1 MNGVYCLYFRLVL
14 ISLNTL
20 KLVYISILKHIITVD
35 RNYCLVFQI
44 RHHHYQNRIK
54 FSNYLFLFKIP
65 LFLTNKREPSYSTS
79 APHSSSTKWIMYFHF
94 SKNCNWILY
103 RKLINA
109 HQNDFNLYICWT
121 RSLKEELVC
130 LFSIISGLLTWLSVT

>member
-14 ISLNTL
+14 ISLNTP

-94 SKNCNWILY
+94 SKNCNWIASYTGSWLM
-103 RKLINA
+103 RTKMISI
-109 HQNDFNLYICWT
+109 YIFVERDLSK
-121 RSLKEELVC
+121 RSLFVY
-130 LFSIISGLLTWLSVT
+130 FQ